1 MPVAEAGAQRR
12 QLEPRREGPR
22 LLLEVAQRVLGERLE
37 RVGDPALLLGERLL
51 ERDGV
56 EDGALRHERPVPPD
70 AAAVDAD
77 ELPVG
82 EHVEERR
89 AGGVDEPDA
98 RAHELERAGVREPPR
113 RGARDVDDRPDAGLR
128 ELLGRDAVDVGVVD
142 DRDVLGAEALDE
154 VLRPP
159 AEPGATADL
168 AVHRALVRGD
178 GAHELLAAE
187 HALELVAALRIVQ
200 HGDPRVRRVTRD
212 LLDAQVLVGDARDL
226 RQVRDGQHLR
236 PPGEPAQDVGHP
248 VRGDAADS
256 GVDLVEDHRLAA
268 RDGCDGEGDA
278 RELAA
283 RGRLGHGCE
292 RKPGVGAD
300 EEDHLVGARH
310 PWLALAQLHVELAL
324 PQAEIGELVRHGRRE
339 RARRFP
345 AGIRERAC
353 GAVEPRLR
361 GVPVGARP
369 LERVAGRPHVLQL
382 GQRRGTPFE
391 QLVEARRTMAP
402 LRVRDPVEPLLDL
415 RHPGGIGVERVGEAS
430 HVAPDLA
437 QADDEVAQLA
447 GRGLELGREALERRK
462 RALGSS
468 GEGAGAVPV
477 VRLDR
482 RHGGLGTLAE
492 LGDVPHPLAFRA
504 ERLLLARLEPLGVL
518 DQQSELGEPLALGV
532 CAALEVVESPCR
544 RRRARARRPWPRRD
558 ARAGR
563 ARRRR
568 RAGRAGGTGARAAAA
583 RTARRVRAAGRSA
596 ATRSSRATLRPHAYA
611 RERPSAVTRRAT
623 TRPGSSSGRS
633 SRSGSSPSSSK
644 NPSGTSSS
652 ASTYASEPAAPTEA
666 ASPFAPRRS
675 PIACVTIVLPAP
687 VSPVRATSPGAS
699 SRSASRIRTRF
710 SIRSRR
716 STERS

>member
-1 MPVAEAGAQRR
+1 M
-12 QLEPRREGPR
+12 
-22 LLLEVAQRVLGERLE
+22 
-37 RVGDPALLLGERLL
+37 
-51 ERDGV
+51 
-56 EDGALRHERPVPPD
+56 
-70 AAAVDAD
+70 
-77 ELPVG
+77 
-82 EHVEERR
+82 
-89 AGGVDEPDA
+89 
-98 RAHELERAGVREPPR
+98 
-113 RGARDVDDRPDAGLR
+113 
-128 ELLGRDAVDVGVVD
+128 
-142 DRDVLGAEALDE
+142 
-154 VLRPP
+154 
-159 AEPGATADL
+159 
-168 AVHRALVRGD
+168 
-178 GAHELLAAE
+178 
-187 HALELVAALRIVQ
+187 
-200 HGDPRVRRVTRD
+200 RRVTRD

-248 VRGDAADS
+248 VRGDAADP

-310 PWLALAQLHVELAL
+310 PWLALPQLHVELAL

-462 RALGSS
+462 RTLGSS

-492 LGDVPHPLAFRA
+492 LGDVSHPLAFRA

-518 DQQSELGEPLALGV
+518 DQQSELGEPLPLGV
-532 CAALEVVESPCR
+532 CAALEVVESPCGGGER
-544 RRRARARRPWPRRD
+544 APGVPGLAATHALVGPDEGVEQVELVGRAREPPLRELPGECQQPVGGGHEVVAGDAATPGVRPGAPVGGDAPGDHEAGLVVGPKLPERLEPLLVEEPLRD
-558 ARAGR
+558 VQLGLDVRLGTGGADGGGVALRAEEEPDRLRDDRLARAG
-563 ARRRR
+563 
-568 RAGRAGGTGARAAAA
+568 
-583 RTARRVRAAGRSA
+583 
-596 ATRSSRATLRPHAYA
+596 LA
-611 RERPSAVTRRAT
+611 RESDEPRSELEVRFADQDEVLDPEPS
-623 TRPGSSSGRS
+623 
-633 SRSGSSPSSSK
+633 
-644 NPSGTSSS
+644 
-652 ASTYASEPAAPTEA
+652 
-666 ASPFAPRRS
+666 
-675 PIACVTIVLPAP
+675 
-687 VSPVRATSPGAS
+687 
-699 SRSASRIRTRF
+699 
-710 SIRSRR
+710 
-716 STERS
+716 